1 MIKVMQI
8 SSDTNIGGAG
18 KCILTYLK
26 NDDKGRFENILVLP
40 KGSKLK
46 EEAEKIGVR
55 IIEFDGSRD
64 KSLEFSAIA
73 KFKKLFWRKSRIL
86 FILTRIC
93 QRGLGRKW
101 PRCQKWYIPGTV
113 FLNRLPG

>member
-40 KGSKLK
+40 KGS
-46 EEAEKIGVR
+46 
-55 IIEFDGSRD
+55 
-64 KSLEFSAIA
+64 
-73 KFKKLFWRKSRIL
+73 
-86 FILTRIC
+86 
-93 QRGLGRKW
+93 
-101 PRCQKWYIPGTV
+101 
-113 FLNRLPG
+113 